1 MTSLILVPGLMCD
14 ETVWK
19 AQIQALSDVA
29 ECQVADHGS
38 LDSLPSMA
46 SAILEHAPPKFALA
60 GHSMGGRVA
69 FEVLRKAPERV
80 EKLAIFDSNFKPLA
94 AGAAG
99 EEEASGRYRLL
110 AKAREEGVRA
120 MAAEWVQGMIHPD
133 RKKDSALVTEI
144 VDMFGRKT
152 ADVFE
157 GQIRALLNR
166 PDAGPLLGAIRVP
179 TLILCGRE
187 DAWSPPSAHQEMAAR
202 IASSELVIV
211 PQSGHMVTMER
222 PEEVSEAMRAWL
234 LSGNQRT
241 TQPGAAGS

>member
-1 MTSLILVPGLMCD
+1 MCN

-19 AQIQALSDVA
+19 AQIQALSGMA

-38 LDSLPSMA
+38 MHSLPAIA
-46 SAILEHAPPKFALA
+46 SAILEHAPARFALA

-69 FEVLRKAPERV
+69 FEVFRQAPERV
-80 EKLAIFDSNFKPLA
+80 ERLAILDSNYRPLA

-99 EEEASGRYRLL
+99 EEEAAGRYRLL
-110 AKAREEGVRA
+110 EKARAKGVRA

-133 RKKDSALVTEI
+133 RENDSVLVTAI
-144 VDMFGRKT
+144 IDMFERKT
-152 ADVFE
+152 AEIFE
-157 GQIRALLNR
+157 AQIRALLNR
-166 PDAGPLLGAIRVP
+166 PDAGPLLGQIRVP

-187 DAWSPPSAHQEMAAR
+187 DTWSPPSVHQEMAAR

-222 PEEVSEAMRAWL
+222 PNEVSEAMLRWL
-234 LSGNQRT
+234 RRN
-241 TQPGAAGS
+241 